1 MIHARSGLYVAILLA
16 ASAMLTTA
24 PADAAK
30 AKQTPATAQKGS
42 AAPADP
48 AEHANQLN
56 AQGTTPLLKT
66 GSRGSAVIRA
76 QILLDRAWFSPG
88 EIDGIYSSNMARA
101 VSAFQLARNL
111 PTTGTIDP
119 ATWSALQDGQG
130 PVFATYAVTEQ
141 DIAGPYEKIP
151 ADTMEKAKMTALG
164 YQSMQEAL
172 GERFHMS
179 PKLLSDLNKGRNAQ
193 AGSLI
198 VVAAGADVKP
208 AKAATMVR
216 IDKSDSMLYVLGEGG
231 QVLAAFPVSF
241 GGEKDPLPVGKMKI
255 TSEVPNPPFTFN
267 PELIRTSKPT
277 DTKVTLPPGP
287 NNPVGV
293 MWLGLSKPH
302 WGIHGTDEPS
312 RMARVQT
319 NGCVRMTNWDVKRLG
334 MLARPG
340 IAVEVQS

>member
-1 MIHARSGLYVAILLA
+1 MTFARSGICAALALA
-16 ASAMLTTA
+16 ASAMLISP

-30 AKQTPATAQKGS
+30 AKAKPAAQKE
-42 AAPADP
+42 APAPSDP
-48 AEHANQLN
+48 TEHFNQLN
-56 AQGTTPLLKT
+56 AQATTPLLKN
-66 GSRGSAVIRA
+66 GSRGSAVVRA

-88 EIDGIYSSNMARA
+88 EIDGVFSSNMARS

-111 PTTGTIDP
+111 PTTGTIDA

-130 PVFATYAVTEQ
+130 PAFATYTLTDQ

-151 ADTMEKAKMTALG
+151 TDTMEKAKLTSLG
-164 YQSMQEAL
+164 YQSMEEAL

-179 PKLLSDLNKGRNAQ
+179 PKLIASLNKGRAMQ
-193 AGSLI
+193 AGSVI

-208 AKAATMVR
+208 AKPATLVR
-216 IDKSDSMLYVLGEGG
+216 IDKSDNMLYVIGDGG

-255 TSEVPNPPFTFN
+255 TSEVPNPPFSYD
-267 PELIRTSKPT
+267 PQLIRTSKPT
-277 DTKVTLPPGP
+277 DTKVKLPPGP

-293 MWLGLSKPH
+293 LWLGLSKPH

-319 NGCVRMTNWDVKRLG
+319 NGCVRLTNWDVKRLG
-334 MLARPG
+334 MLAKPG